1 MIICRAWSGCVGGQ
15 CAVQANGSG
24 ICEFA
29 AVVLAVHVSL
39 RIRLSSTADDLYEER
54 KKREEVKIIF
64 S

>member
-39 RIRLSSTADDLYEER
+39 RYRLSSAAVDLWEE
-54 KKREEVKIIF
+54 KK
-64 S
+64 